1 MFHIDIGKLIS
12 SELMVYKSNLSNA
25 RIHLAED
32 RAFYYR
38 DTVYSNYHED
48 SIKFALAFQREIINN
63 IIPKV
68 SPDLVHC
75 NDWMTGLVP
84 AAARRMGIP
93 CLFTVHN
100 IHTQKISLDYI
111 EDRGI
116 DSAEFWNS
124 LYFQRQPVNYEESRS
139 GNPVDMLTSGIFAS
153 HFINTVSPTFLD
165 EIVKGFH
172 SFIPSNIQYEIA
184 CKQRSGCARGILNAP
199 DETFLPE
206 SDVMIAAKYSHHNHA
221 AKKIENK
228 VIFQRK
234 TGLQVDPA
242 APIFFWPSRLDP
254 VQKGCQL
261 MTDILYRLVSDYG
274 KDKLQVAI
282 VANGAYE
289 RYFHEIVRFHNLHK
303 RVAVC
308 KFDESLSHLG
318 YAASDF
324 MLMPSKFEPCGLPQM
339 ISPIYGSLSVVHDTG
354 GLHDTVEHL
363 DMTNNTGNGFVFK
376 SYDAQGLRWAIDQ
389 AMSFYQLPQEVKSV
403 QISRVMQESRA
414 RFNHSVTAQEYI
426 DIYEQMLE
434 RQLTMH

>member
-1 MFHIDIGKLIS
+1 
-12 SELMVYKSNLSNA
+12 
-25 RIHLAED
+25 
-32 RAFYYR
+32 
-38 DTVYSNYHED
+38 
-48 SIKFALAFQREIINN
+48 
-63 IIPKV
+63 
-68 SPDLVHC
+68 
-75 NDWMTGLVP
+75 
-84 AAARRMGIP
+84 
-93 CLFTVHN
+93 
-100 IHTQKISLDYI
+100 
-111 EDRGI
+111 
-116 DSAEFWNS
+116 
-124 LYFQRQPVNYEESRS
+124 
-139 GNPVDMLTSGIFAS
+139 
-153 HFINTVSPTFLD
+153 
-165 EIVKGFH
+165 
-172 SFIPSNIQYEIA
+172 
-184 CKQRSGCARGILNAP
+184 
-199 DETFLPE
+199 
-206 SDVMIAAKYSHHNHA
+206 
-221 AKKIENK
+221 
-228 VIFQRK
+228 
-234 TGLQVDPA
+234 
-242 APIFFWPSRLDP
+242 
-254 VQKGCQL
+254 